1 MKSYRL
7 LTDELLVSVGGRMRH
22 GVNNIRG
29 IKTGRV
35 LDANKFNQIATMVS
49 KAVELYGHLPSQEYN
64 IFVRG
69 EVSTSNIM

>member
-35 LDANKFNQIATMVS
+35 LDANKFNFTDISPVRNIAY
-49 KAVELYGHLPSQEYN
+49 L
-64 IFVRG
+64 
-69 EVSTSNIM
+69 